1 MDFDDT
7 DQLIN
12 DAICAITGA
21 QRARDVLYTFAALTN
36 RITVQIVPLTKLGEN
51 QRDDIANNVKDSNP
65 AWIDG
70 DTHLKNPK
78 IWDEVRNGDYT
89 HIILSPEQAVNPKF
103 KSILRDPEFHE
114 KIGLFAID
122 ELHIVGEWRDFRPD
136 FTYLH
141 TLRSLLPRWVP
152 WFGYSTV
159 HTVRSIPKTIIYI
172 DSKPRLIAARW
183 SLCKYAQEKCSL
195 SKEFAR
201 KVIQRYDADVRD
213 ADKNIIF
220 NNLASDSDCRIV
232 LATVSLGM
240 GMDIPDIV
248 RVVQFG
254 LPKSPSLADLWQRFS
269 RAMRNTQK
277 AAEQGYIRGMAVVF
291 APYWVFSHI
300 GSTDKPVPK
309 TKQPRRRPARQ
320 QQAHMPAIASRLR
333 EMALVDRDDDDIA
346 SQGSQNSNP
355 VSQTSQAIEEAAN
368 AQQQE
373 EAIALSSVGL
383 WDFEKRIKWS
393 KNDITAQE
401 KLDLVIRS
409 WLNSGC
415 FRESALDYLQEPS
428 IEDDPD
434 LEYRR
439 PLDKEFCCNGHNC
452 NRTLGR
458 IPPLEPL
465 NKGQEKPTTGS
476 LAAFAMDRLAVWCK
490 EQAQQL
496 VPAEHRHFDVL
507 GEMWMDLRLQYAVAC
522 LFLQGPRKKP
532 ELPLNDVPSLVQKLP
547 AIREWEHLQ
556 SSGPELVAVC
566 TESIAT
572 VIEARDAYK
581 KKKSADRAA
590 RRRLV

>member
-1 MDFDDT
+1 MLGLT
-7 DQLIN
+7 CGVWRSSAPLSIDQTIAVQPLVRGYIN
-12 DAICAITGA
+12 DF
-21 QRARDVLYTFAALTN
+21 RR
-36 RITVQIVPLTKLGEN
+36 
-51 QRDDIANNVKDSNP
+51 
-65 AWIDG
+65 
-70 DTHLKNPK
+70 
-78 IWDEVRNGDYT
+78 
-89 HIILSPEQAVNPKF
+89 
-103 KSILRDPEFHE
+103 
-114 KIGLFAID
+114 
-122 ELHIVGEWRDFRPD
+122 LH
-136 FTYLH
+136 YL
-141 TLRSLLPRWVP
+141 LED
-152 WFGYSTV
+152 STV

-183 SLCKYAQEKCSL
+183 SLCKYAQEKCSF

-277 AAEQGYIRGMAVVF
+277 AAKQGYIRGMAVVF

-401 KLDLVIRS
+401 KLDPVIRS
-409 WLNSGC
+409 WLNSDC

-507 GEMWMDLRLQYAVAC
+507 GEMWMDLRL
-522 LFLQGPRKKP
+522 
-532 ELPLNDVPSLVQKLP
+532 
-547 AIREWEHLQ
+547 
-556 SSGPELVAVC
+556 
-566 TESIAT
+566 
-572 VIEARDAYK
+572 
-581 KKKSADRAA
+581 
-590 RRRLV
+590 